1 MGYKHDCRSREVIR
15 LFSLPQTKAFA
26 MMKTRWKDWLGNGN
40 TGVQKALKPRHVIF
54 LALGGTIGTGVFF
67 SMGATVAAAGPGG
80 ALLIY
85 GITAIFVVAV
95 VVCLCEMV
103 AYIPDSGAFQHY
115 GSRFIDESFGF
126 ALGINYYLQWAFSIP
141 SEISAGT
148 FVIQYWAPDVPA
160 WVWCFVIT
168 FPVFAVQLFNVKVY
182 GEVEYWAALVKVIL
196 VVVFIIVGLLY
207 DWGAVKTAKVPSPG
221 LDNFRHGLAF
231 LHGFSGVFR
240 GGYAFYSYGGTELVA
255 LTSGE
260 TERPWKTIPRAAKG
274 TFVRVI
280 LFMMMMILVIG
291 LCINAND
298 PRLVTADE
306 DSDISVSPIT
316 LVFEFA
322 GFGAA
327 RHVVNA
333 VLLTSILS
341 SINSCFY
348 AASRMLMALARRK
361 QFFPIFAWTTPS
373 GVPLAAELLTL
384 GISCLVFLTTIW
396 GNGVVF
402 TWFQNLTSASAIITW
417 MSIGP
422 ISYRFRKALKT
433 QGVPE
438 SDLPFKQ
445 FLFPL
450 LPILIVIIG
459 GFLFVGLGYASATY
473 PGWTWRDPFGTY
485 LGVVVFTLSYAGWK
499 IYHWKT
505 DKFQNYKTMDVTTG
519 ASWPVGQG
527 PYIMEAAREE
537 DFRELYKSRRTLLGR
552 AEYVLYRVGEP
563 LTSRRIKRKLAD
575 ANLVDDASHTGD
587 DKCGVIERVAEVE

>member
-1 MGYKHDCRSREVIR
+1 MREGHVNSHVSCTLSQAPASVTCMAVNWR
-15 LFSLPQTKAFA
+15 K
-26 MMKTRWKDWLGNGN
+26 WLGDGN
-40 TGVQKALKPRHVIF
+40 TEVQKSLKPRHIIF

-103 AYIPDSGAFQHY
+103 AYIPNSGAFQHY
-115 GSRFIDESFGF
+115 GTRFIDESFGF

-141 SEISAGT
+141 SEVSAGT
-148 FVIQYWAPDVPA
+148 FVIQYWAPHVPA
-160 WVWCFVIT
+160 WVWCFVII
-168 FPVFAVQLFNVKVY
+168 FPIFAVQMFNVKVY
-182 GEVEYWAALVKVIL
+182 GEVEYWASLVKVLL
-196 VVVFIIVGLLY
+196 VVIFIIVGLLY
-207 DWGAVKTAKVPSPG
+207 DWGAIPSATVPSPG
-221 LDNFRHGLAF
+221 LNNFRDGLAF
-231 LHGFSGVFR
+231 LNGFSGVFR
-240 GGYAFYSYGGTELVA
+240 GGYAFYSFGGTELVA

-260 TERPWKTIPRAAKG
+260 TEKPWKTIPRAAKG
-274 TFVRVI
+274 TFIRVI
-280 LFMMMMILVIG
+280 LFMMMTILVIG
-291 LCINAND
+291 LCVNAKD

-333 VLLTSILS
+333 VLLTAILS

-348 AASRMLMALARRK
+348 AASRMLMSLAK
-361 QFFPIFAWTTPS
+361 SGQFFSVFAWTTPS

-384 GISCLVFLTTIW
+384 AISCLVFLTTIW

-417 MSIGP
+417 MSVGP
-422 ISYRFRKALKT
+422 ISYRFRKALKA

-438 SDLPFKQ
+438 SDLPFTQ
-445 FLFPL
+445 WLFPL
-450 LPILIVIIG
+450 LPITIVVIG
-459 GFLFVGLGYASATY
+459 GFLFVGLGYASATF

-485 LGVVVFTLSYAGWK
+485 LGVVVFICTYCGWK
-499 IYHWKT
+499 ATHWRT
-505 DKFQNYKTMDVTTG
+505 DKLQKAKDMDISTG

-527 PYIMEAAREE
+527 PYVMENEKQN
-537 DFRELYKSRRTLLGR
+537 DFKEYYESRHSVLGR
-552 AEYVLYRVGEP
+552 AEYVLYRTSEP
-563 LTSRRIKRKLAD
+563 ITSRRMKKKLTKAPSVSD
-575 ANLVDDASHTGD
+575 GSDSELEKPGY
-587 DKCGVIERVAEVE
+587 IEQTIEL